1 MSKFCNNC
9 GSEMEDDVV
18 FCPNCGAQDA
28 PAYQEAPAAYNE
40 EQTYGETYEEA
51 APEQEAPAK
60 NNNLIKLI
68 IAGGAAVV
76 VIILAILIFGSSPQK
91 AINNYQA
98 ALNGNA
104 GKFVAMAPN
113 AYWTY
118 AKDEGKVAKAD
129 VKKEYKDQYEDMK
142 EDLEDT
148 FGKNAKIKIK
158 VTDKKKMSKKDLKAV
173 GDYLEEAYEIDDKKV
188 KAGWEMEVE
197 ITYKGKDDDMEFED
211 ELRVV
216 KIGGQWYVVEG
227 IDGVHEIALEDWDD

>member
-104 GKFVAMAPN
+104 GKFVALAPN
-113 AYWTY
+113 EFWKW
-118 AKDEGKVAKAD
+118 AKEEGEVTKAD
-129 VKKEYKDQYEDMK
+129 AKKEFKDQWEDEK
-142 EDLEDT
+142 EALEDE
-148 FGKNAKIKIK
+148 FGKNAKVKIK
-158 VTDKKKMSKKDLKAV
+158 VTDKKKMSKKDLKEI
-173 GDYLEEAYEIDDKKV
+173 GDMLEESYEIDDKKV

-197 ITYKGKDDDMEFED
+197 MTIKGSEDDDETEMT
-211 ELRVV
+211 LNVV
-216 KIGGQWYVVEG
+216 KIGGQWYVLEG
-227 IDGVHEIALEDWDD
+227 MQILTPVVGEIWED